1 MGVTKQKTEVSDL
14 ARANKMLL
22 VCYVITTVVLDLAYL
37 IEVIKNSRTITY
49 YGIFL
54 LLSLLPTIISLVM
67 YMKDAENKIVRFV
80 VAYSYAVFYT
90 FVIFTTFTSVA
101 FVYAVPMM
109 IAITVYANRNFAV
122 RVGAGVIVV
131 TIAQAVYQ
139 NTSPVLEHTDMA
151 TIEVKVFSLLLCAIF
166 SIIVADHF
174 TKTSDSKIRMADQAR
189 SSSEEL
195 LDKVMNV
202 SENMAELIGNATDKV
217 NFLHESM
224 EKTMSSMEEVNSGT
238 GDTVTAVQNQLEKTE
253 QIQNHIA
260 NVERVSNAIKED
272 MAAAGAELEEGNR
285 NMNMLIEQVE
295 ATNSASARVGME
307 MEKLAAS
314 ATQME
319 TIINVIEGVTEQTS
333 LLALNASIEAAR
345 AGEVGKG
352 FAVVASE
359 ISSLA
364 SQTSS
369 ATVEITD
376 LINNV
381 SAELKLVVNMIQ
393 KLEESNKIQGE
404 KAKQAVESF
413 KSIDKVTQE
422 VGRQSS
428 YLEHAVNDLAT
439 ANGEIV
445 ENIQTISAITEEVT
459 AHSSETYTSSE
470 ENDRTASEVMEL
482 VNQLNSLAQTLKQD
496 E

>member
-1 MGVTKQKTEVSDL
+1 MGVTKQKKEVSDL

-37 IEVIKNSRTITY
+37 VEVIKKSRTITY

-54 LLSLLPTIISLVM
+54 LFSLLPMIISVVM
-67 YMKDAENKIVRFV
+67 YMKNVENKAIRYV
-80 VAYSYAVFYT
+80 VAYCYAVLYT
-90 FVIFTTFTSVA
+90 FVIFTTFTDVA
-101 FVYAVPMM
+101 FVYAIPMM
-109 IAITVYANRNFAV
+109 IAITVYANTNFAI
-122 RVGAGVIVV
+122 RVGAGVIAV

-174 TKTSDSKIRMADQAR
+174 TKTSNSKIKMADQAR

-238 GDTVTAVQNQLEKTE
+238 GDTVTAVQNQLAKTE

-404 KAKQAVESF
+404 KAKLAVESF

-482 VNQLNSLAQTLKQD
+482 VNQLNSLAQALKHD